1 MTTAIDINTNENIS
15 IKPIA
20 IYQSDAFDVLLLA
33 DANTGKGIW
42 RGFDYQWYTDPEDGD
57 LDHDADKIE
66 DVYGAD
72 EEECILLLPN
82 TSEPPAA
89 RQRKPGIRKP
99 GRHIGRRTEFDGRH
113 REFRR
118 HKQDRRRKFQFKPL
132 RHPQNPRTFDIEE
145 RQYPILVKIVVY
157 ML

>member
-1 MTTAIDINTNENIS
+1 MPGSALSIVSAKDDSSLVCDTPNLIITTVVVILIMSAKERTNKMTTAIDINTNENIS

-72 EEECILLLPN
+72 EEEW
-82 TSEPPAA
+82 EAA
-89 RQRKPGIRKP
+89 ANAKLAEYGFKL
-99 GRHIGRRTEFDGRH
+99 GDFDEKAG
-113 REFRR
+113 
-118 HKQDRRRKFQFKPL
+118 DRY
-132 RHPQNPRTFDIEE
+132 T
-145 RQYPILVKIVVY
+145 LVEA
-157 ML
+157 

>member
-1 MTTAIDINTNENIS
+1 MPGSALSIVSAKDDSSLVCDTPNLIITTVVVILIMSAKERTNKMTTAIDINTNENIP

-72 EEECILLLPN
+72 EEEW
-82 TSEPPAA
+82 EAA
-89 RQRKPGIRKP
+89 ANAKLAEYGFKL
-99 GRHIGRRTEFDGRH
+99 GDFDEKAG
-113 REFRR
+113 
-118 HKQDRRRKFQFKPL
+118 DRY
-132 RHPQNPRTFDIEE
+132 T
-145 RQYPILVKIVVY
+145 LVEA
-157 ML
+157 

>member
-66 DVYGAD
+66 DVYG
-72 EEECILLLPN
+72 
-82 TSEPPAA
+82 
-89 RQRKPGIRKP
+89 
-99 GRHIGRRTEFDGRH
+99 
-113 REFRR
+113 
-118 HKQDRRRKFQFKPL
+118 RRRRRMGGRGKREACGIWF
-132 RHPQNPRTFDIEE
+132 
-145 RQYPILVKIVVY
+145 
-157 ML
+157 

>member
-1 MTTAIDINTNENIS
+1 MPGSASSVCVSKTDALILVRDTPELYITPNGVILVMSAKQKGNIKMFTAIDINTNENIS

-72 EEECILLLPN
+72 EEEW
-82 TSEPPAA
+82 EAA
-89 RQRKPGIRKP
+89 ANAKLAEYGFKL
-99 GRHIGRRTEFDGRH
+99 GDFDEKAG
-113 REFRR
+113 
-118 HKQDRRRKFQFKPL
+118 DRY
-132 RHPQNPRTFDIEE
+132 T
-145 RQYPILVKIVVY
+145 LVEA
-157 ML
+157 

>member
-1 MTTAIDINTNENIS
+1 MFTAIDINTDENIS

-72 EEECILLLPN
+72 EEEW
-82 TSEPPAA
+82 EAA
-89 RQRKPGIRKP
+89 ANAKLAEYGFKL
-99 GRHIGRRTEFDGRH
+99 GDFDEKAG
-113 REFRR
+113 
-118 HKQDRRRKFQFKPL
+118 DRY
-132 RHPQNPRTFDIEE
+132 T
-145 RQYPILVKIVVY
+145 LVEA
-157 ML
+157 

>member
-1 MTTAIDINTNENIS
+1 MPGSALSIVSAKDDSSLVRDTPNLIITTVVVILIMSAKKGQTKMTTAIDINTNENIS

-72 EEECILLLPN
+72 EEEW
-82 TSEPPAA
+82 EAA
-89 RQRKPGIRKP
+89 ANAKLAEYGFKL
-99 GRHIGRRTEFDGRH
+99 GDFDEKAG
-113 REFRR
+113 
-118 HKQDRRRKFQFKPL
+118 DRY
-132 RHPQNPRTFDIEE
+132 T
-145 RQYPILVKIVVY
+145 LVEA
-157 ML
+157 

>member
-1 MTTAIDINTNENIS
+1 MPGSALSIVSAKDDSSLVCDTPNLIITTVVVILIMSAKERTNQMTTAIDINTNENIS

-72 EEECILLLPN
+72 EEEW
-82 TSEPPAA
+82 EAA
-89 RQRKPGIRKP
+89 ANAKLAEYGFKL
-99 GRHIGRRTEFDGRH
+99 GDFDEKAG
-113 REFRR
+113 
-118 HKQDRRRKFQFKPL
+118 DRY
-132 RHPQNPRTFDIEE
+132 T
-145 RQYPILVKIVVY
+145 LVEA
-157 ML
+157 

>member
-42 RGFDYQWYTDPEDGD
+42 RGIDYQWYIDPEDGD
-57 LDHDADKIE
+57 LGHDADKIE

-72 EEECILLLPN
+72 EDE
-82 TSEPPAA
+82 
-89 RQRKPGIRKP
+89 
-99 GRHIGRRTEFDGRH
+99 
-113 REFRR
+113 
-118 HKQDRRRKFQFKPL
+118 
-132 RHPQNPRTFDIEE
+132 
-145 RQYPILVKIVVY
+145 
-157 ML
+157 

>member
-1 MTTAIDINTNENIS
+1 MPGSALSIVSAKDDSSLVCDTPNLIITTVVVILIMSAKERTNKMTTAIDIDTNENIS

-72 EEECILLLPN
+72 EEEW
-82 TSEPPAA
+82 EAA
-89 RQRKPGIRKP
+89 ANAKLAEYGFKL
-99 GRHIGRRTEFDGRH
+99 GDFDEKAG
-113 REFRR
+113 
-118 HKQDRRRKFQFKPL
+118 DRY
-132 RHPQNPRTFDIEE
+132 T
-145 RQYPILVKIVVY
+145 LVEA
-157 ML
+157 

>member
-57 LDHDADKIE
+57 LD
-66 DVYGAD
+66 
-72 EEECILLLPN
+72 P
-82 TSEPPAA
+82 
-89 RQRKPGIRKP
+89 
-99 GRHIGRRTEFDGRH
+99 
-113 REFRR
+113 
-118 HKQDRRRKFQFKPL
+118 RRR
-132 RHPQNPRTFDIEE
+132 QNRRRVRRRRRRMGGRGKREACGIWF
-145 RQYPILVKIVVY
+145 
-157 ML
+157 

>member
-1 MTTAIDINTNENIS
+1 MPGSALSIVSAKDDSSLVCDTPNLIITTVVVILIMSAKKGQTKMTTAIDINTNENIS

-72 EEECILLLPN
+72 EEEW
-82 TSEPPAA
+82 EAA
-89 RQRKPGIRKP
+89 ANAKLAEYGFKL
-99 GRHIGRRTEFDGRH
+99 GDFDEKAG
-113 REFRR
+113 
-118 HKQDRRRKFQFKPL
+118 DRY
-132 RHPQNPRTFDIEE
+132 T
-145 RQYPILVKIVVY
+145 LVEA
-157 ML
+157 

>member
-1 MTTAIDINTNENIS
+1 MPGSALSIVSAKDDSSLVCDTPDLIITTVVVILIMSAKKGQTKMTTAIDINTNENIS

-72 EEECILLLPN
+72 EEEW
-82 TSEPPAA
+82 EAA
-89 RQRKPGIRKP
+89 ANAKLAEYGFKL
-99 GRHIGRRTEFDGRH
+99 GDFDEKAG
-113 REFRR
+113 
-118 HKQDRRRKFQFKPL
+118 DRY
-132 RHPQNPRTFDIEE
+132 T
-145 RQYPILVKIVVY
+145 LVEA
-157 ML
+157 